1 MERSVP
7 QQKKQAPYR
16 SKHYALFGASKERL
30 RDRRGLGRTLPSK
43 WSEACLNKKTDRM
56 VCFFV
61 EVPGFEPG
69 LGEPKSHVLP
79 LHHTSIAAA
88 KLKTVL
94 LFGNTV
100 DLPVYLFDLK

>member
-1 MERSVP
+1 
-7 QQKKQAPYR
+7 
-16 SKHYALFGASKERL
+16 
-30 RDRRGLGRTLPSK
+30 
-43 WSEACLNKKTDRM
+43 M

-100 DLPVYLFDLK
+100 SDDKKITWYTFVKNF